1 MSQIINKAG
10 TLCLC
15 LVEICLGVSPTDL
28 VVMSPLLKGEE
39 KWNMSLQGTED
50 GETPTFKMKV
60 PSQMLSYV
68 LME

>member
-1 MSQIINKAG
+1 
-10 TLCLC
+10 
-15 LVEICLGVSPTDL
+15 
-28 VVMSPLLKGEE
+28 MSPLLKGEE

-68 LME
+68 LMEWIVCDFFFLNKREIDPKNQVFKG